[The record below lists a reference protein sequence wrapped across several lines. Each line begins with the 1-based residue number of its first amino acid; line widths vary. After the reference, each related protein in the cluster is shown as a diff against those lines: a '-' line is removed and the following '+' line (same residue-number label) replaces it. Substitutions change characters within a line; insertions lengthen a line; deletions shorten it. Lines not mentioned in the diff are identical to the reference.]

1 MNNNKTKDK
10 FARVLETVVEVIGIV
25 MMVLPFFQRNGRRK

>member
-1 MNNNKTKDK
+1 MNNKETKDK
-10 FARVLETVVEVIGIV
+10 FVRVLETVVEVIGIV